1 MWMLGVDGQLKYESR
16 ESREMNNNTNRGWV
30 EVEKI
35 NCVNENINKQ
45 IKIFIAFSEENHLKQ
60 S

>member
-1 MWMLGVDGQLKYESR
+1 MGK
-16 ESREMNNNTNRGWV
+16 
-30 EVEKI
+30 VEKI